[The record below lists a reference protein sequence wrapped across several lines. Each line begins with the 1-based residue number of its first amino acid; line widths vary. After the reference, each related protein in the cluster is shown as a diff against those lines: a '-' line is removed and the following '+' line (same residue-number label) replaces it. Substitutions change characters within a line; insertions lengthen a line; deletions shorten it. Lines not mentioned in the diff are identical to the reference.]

1 VARCKNEQGRQLRQR
16 APELLDLVVGQVGEA
31 GVVDVEDPGVEAVG
45 VGAGAGGDLVGVA

>member
-1 VARCKNEQGRQLRQR
+1 VARCKNGQGRQLRPR